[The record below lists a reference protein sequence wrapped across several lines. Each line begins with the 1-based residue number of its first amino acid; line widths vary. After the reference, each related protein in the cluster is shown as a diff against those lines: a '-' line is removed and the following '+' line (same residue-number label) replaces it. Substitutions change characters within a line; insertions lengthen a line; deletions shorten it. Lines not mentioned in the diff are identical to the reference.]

1 MVAVLLANAVYLL
14 GVRSND
20 PMLYHSG
27 LGSPTHGLTD
37 IGPDSGHYPHTIDA
51 NDGWTVQSL
60 GKRVE
65 MVTQSLEATQTT
77 SGAIA
82 AEIER
87 MFDDTHQSFVTLAN
101 ELAQFRSDRARAA
114 RFAAIADELERL
126 ERA

>member
-1 MVAVLLANAVYLL
+1 MITVIGIDDDWCAN
-14 GVRSND
+14 
-20 PMLYHSG
+20 
-27 LGSPTHGLTD
+27 
-37 IGPDSGHYPHTIDA
+37 
-51 NDGWTVQSL
+51 
-60 GKRVE
+60 
-65 MVTQSLEATQTT
+65 
-77 SGAIA
+77 IA